1 MTLSNE
7 LKQTVKKLRLSGIL
21 PTLPERM
28 AYAKQQHLTYA
39 EFLELVM
46 QDEVDR
52 RLHNQVDNQMKKAG
66 INPFETLERYDF
78 DAPVQVDREMIKGL
92 FSLNFIEEKDNVMLC
107 GPVGVG
113 KTYLA
118 NALAHAAVRRGKKVL
133 MVRAEKLFK
142 KLQQSRADYSYE
154 KALLGFITPDMLI
167 IDDFGLKALNEQQST
182 DFYEIVVE
190 RYGRASTV
198 ITSNRDTDEWLELF
212 HDPILANSALD
223 RLVHNAYRVV
233 IEGESYRK
241 TKSRKKLI

>member
-21 PTLPERM
+21 PTLLERM
-28 AYAKQQHLTYA
+28 AYAKQQHLTYG
-39 EFLELVM
+39 EFFELVM

-142 KLQQSRADYSYE
+142 KLQQSRADFSYE

-241 TKSRKKLI
+241 IKSRKKLI

>member
-1 MTLSNE
+1 
-7 LKQTVKKLRLSGIL
+7 
-21 PTLPERM
+21 
-28 AYAKQQHLTYA
+28 
-39 EFLELVM
+39 M

-142 KLQQSRADYSYE
+142 KLQQSRADFSYE

-241 TKSRKKLI
+241 IKSRKKLI